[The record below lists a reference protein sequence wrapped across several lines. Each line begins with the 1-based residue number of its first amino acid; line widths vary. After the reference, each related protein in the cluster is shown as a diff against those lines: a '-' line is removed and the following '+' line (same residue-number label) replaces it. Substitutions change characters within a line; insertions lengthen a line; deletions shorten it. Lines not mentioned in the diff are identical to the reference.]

1 MIYHLHFYQ
10 TLMHTQSK
18 DGDNSTSG
26 MMEEVSTPL
35 NEACQALGKL
45 VHNIMYTV

>member
-1 MIYHLHFYQ
+1 
-10 TLMHTQSK
+10 MHKSK
-18 DGDNSTSG
+18 DGGNSTSG

-45 VHNIMYTV
+45 LHMYNRIAENLAGN